1 MAYMAI
7 DKEYNFIIQ
16 GRFKKDNNISVWGVF
31 DFLCRIEIK

>member
-16 GRFKKDNNISVWGVF
+16 WRFKKDNNISVWGFF
-31 DFLCRIEIK
+31 DIPCRIEIK